1 MPKAKFVVYTR
12 PKSPEREDE
21 YNKWYDETHI
31 PQLRMLPGFTGARR
45 YKRSRTT
52 TGPEG
57 VDSSLPEYMA
67 IYDLEADDLQAVF
80 DGLSRAVAGG
90 TIHIADVVQTD
101 PLPRAGVYEEL
112 ET

>member
-12 PKSPEREDE
+12 PKTPDREDE

-31 PQLRMLPGFTGARR
+31 PELRALPGFVDARR
-45 YKRSRTT
+45 YKRSTTT

-57 VDSSLPEYMA
+57 VDPSLPEYMA

-80 DGLSRAVAGG
+80 DGLSRAVAAG
-90 TIHIADVVQTD
+90 TIHLADVIQTD
-101 PLPRAGVYEEL
+101 PLPWAGVYEER
-112 ET
+112 EA

>member
-12 PKSPEREDE
+12 PKSPDHEDE
-21 YNKWYDETHI
+21 YNKWYDKTHI
-31 PQLRMLPGFTGARR
+31 PELRTLPGFVDARR
-45 YKRSRTT
+45 FKRSSAT

-80 DGLSRAVAGG
+80 DGLSKAVAAG
-90 TIHIADVVQTD
+90 TIHLADVIQTD

-112 ET
+112 EG